1 MSVTGLLVKSFALGM
16 AFMAL
21 LLVSYYYMSLKQKPE
36 TMDETPEIKPYV
48 PPKPHAYNWAKDERY
63 GVLKGKKEPS
73 TMAVV
78 KGLPK
83 QFLLLV

>member
-48 PPKPHAYNWAKDERY
+48 PPPHAYNWAKDNRH
-63 GVLKGKKEPS
+63 GAFKAK
-73 TMAVV
+73 
-78 KGLPK
+78 
-83 QFLLLV
+83 

>member
-48 PPKPHAYNWAKDERY
+48 PPKPHDYNWAKDERY
-63 GVLKGKKEPS
+63 GVLKGKKR
-73 TMAVV
+73 ALNH
-78 KGLPK
+78 GRG
-83 QFLLLV
+83 